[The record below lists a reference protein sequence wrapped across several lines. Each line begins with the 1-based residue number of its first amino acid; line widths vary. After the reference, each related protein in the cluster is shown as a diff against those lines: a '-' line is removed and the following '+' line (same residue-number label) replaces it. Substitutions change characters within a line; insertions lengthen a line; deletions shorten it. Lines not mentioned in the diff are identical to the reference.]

1 MSNVVSSNTN
11 WSMIHIVTSVHFSG
25 NKYFFLFNTSNRH
38 IFIHWL
44 AFFCLSYCDFP
55 LFLLLCLY
63 FMFSALVVWGGRD
76 AVSVVGDHEWMSPC
90 ELCLPSSPCNC
101 LTFEITYWLFLLPSL
116 DVFPVL
122 LYGFSIP
129 RAHSRGPWGHLTIFM
144 KLGLFCLAYHS
155 YT

>member
-1 MSNVVSSNTN
+1 
-11 WSMIHIVTSVHFSG
+11 MIHIVTSVHFSG

-38 IFIHWL
+38 IFIHIFIHWL
-44 AFFCLSYCDFP
+44 AFFCLPHCDFP

-63 FMFSALVVWGGRD
+63 FVMFSALVAWGGRD

-90 ELCLPSSPCNC
+90 ELCLPSSPCNS
-101 LTFEITYWLFLLPSL
+101 LTFEITCWLFLLPSL

-129 RAHSRGPWGHLTIFM
+129 RAHSRGPWGHLAVFM